1 MKKDETKTP
10 AKAEKPAKPAKA
22 PKEKK
27 AKAPKKQKAPKELK
41 TQSAKKLPKIFKKT
55 YTQKQLDKKIL
66 GKLFIPEDKKYVAGL
81 FKEAGKNKKDV
92 ALFAVPKDMLFEKKE
107 LNRLDTIALEIK
119 QNKGRIN
126 FIPLIATVASI
137 AAVIV
142 VLTLTKN
149 IIARK
154 VITST
159 CESIFEAKC
168 DIDYLNIS
176 FIKSSF
182 NMKGW
187 QVANKKEPMK
197 KNAQRGKQSQRSW
210 KHGGINE
217 LLLLQ

>member
-1 MKKDETKTP
+1 MKTDETKTP

-41 TQSAKKLPKIFKKT
+41 TYSAKKLPKIFQKT

-66 GKLFIPEDKKYVAGL
+66 GKLFIPEHKKYVAGL

-92 ALFAVPKDMLFEKKE
+92 ALFAVPNDMVFEKKE
-107 LNRLDTIALEIK
+107 LARLDTIAVEIK
-119 QNKGRIN
+119 QNKGRIKLL
-126 FIPLIATVASI
+126 PLIATVGSI

-187 QVANKKEPMK
+187 
-197 KNAQRGKQSQRSW
+197 
-210 KHGGINE
+210 
-217 LLLLQ
+217 